1 MTAAFLLDSW
11 AVLAYLKKE
20 SPADERVVALLGEAR
35 EGTVHLFISI
45 INLGEIYYSVGRLRG
60 LNFAEQVLADLRL
73 LPIEILP
80 VDEAAV
86 FAAARWKMQYP
97 LAYADA
103 FAAAA
108 AEQCQAVLLTGD
120 PELLVLKDKIKIEK
134 LGRNEPPIYFR

>member
-1 MTAAFLLDSW
+1 MTATFLLDSW

-20 SPADERVVALLGEAR
+20 SPADNRVIALLEQAR
-35 EGTVHLFISI
+35 EGAARLLISI
-45 INLGEIYYSVGRLRG
+45 INLGEVYYSMGRLRG
-60 LNFAEQVLADLRL
+60 VDFAEDVLADLRL
-73 LPIEILP
+73 LPVEILS

-108 AEQCQAVLLTGD
+108 AEQYHAILITGD
-120 PELLVLKDKIKIEK
+120 PELLALKDKIKIER
-134 LGRNEPPIYFR
+134 LSRNE